1 MNSQLTKQSFLA
13 GLAVFC
19 VSIFAAPGAISQ
31 ENGNDPDTGLLE
43 EIVVTAEKRQATL
56 QDTAIS
62 ITAVTGDMMRRMG
75 VRDISDLI
83 SMVPN
88 MRVADSRE
96 DFIINVRGIQSNNT
110 TEVGDP
116 AVAVHIDGVYRPRPR
131 GARALFFDTA
141 RVEVLRGPQG
151 TIYGRNATAG
161 NVNIITNKPVNEFD
175 ASAEV
180 SYGNYDNISAT
191 GMINVPVIDDR
202 LMLRAAVLTNDR
214 DGFNINNRAVK
225 SIKNTNDADQF
236 AARGHILA
244 RPTDDL
250 SILVSANYQEI
261 RGVGQSRAFINL
273 IEDPGNERVFSLDSQ
288 NSIAIDVYGISTEI
302 NWQFGNMEMTY
313 LGARQVDD
321 MKNQL
326 QDCDQTTPIGAF
338 AIFSGDSVCE
348 FGPFSQDSQSWSHE
362 FRVNS
367 TDPDARI
374 RWLGGL
380 YYFDEDQDAHL
391 VFNPNPGG
399 ISLVFDQHS
408 TGSLTKA
415 VFGQVDLSVTE
426 QIELVGGIRYTDDE
440 KARYGETRTVIA
452 DFLVVGVSPNI
463 GKTTSTSTDWKA
475 GINWHFSDDALYYFS
490 AGTGYKA
497 GGFSDGVGF
506 PYLKE
511 DVKSYEVGAKH
522 TLLDGRL
529 QLNTAVFYMDYTD
542 LQVSSVG
549 TGPNGLP
556 GLFTNNAAAATNWGF
571 ELEGKVALVENAL
584 LDFALSYL
592 DAEYDEFIT
601 DDPTIPGLTAED
613 LAGKDLTNSP
623 NWTLNIGA
631 EYQIDLGGMGTLTP
645 RVNFYFNDDMYLRE
659 FNKPIDKQD
668 SFTKTDIVVGYRHPG
683 GSLYVEGYVNNLEN
697 EDVRSLMQ
705 SFPGHGLQFQLAEP
719 RTYGVRFGYEM

>member
-1 MNSQLTKQSFLA
+1 MSSPKTRPSYFT
-13 GLAVFC
+13 GLIVFII
-19 VSIFAAPGAISQ
+19 SIAATPGAISQ
-31 ENGNDPDTGLLE
+31 ENENNTDTGVLE

-62 ITAVTGDMMRRMG
+62 ITAVTGDMIRRMG
-75 VRDISDLI
+75 VRDISDI
-83 SMVPN
+83 VSMVPN
-88 MRVADSRE
+88 MRVSDSRE

-131 GARALFFDTA
+131 GARALFFDTQ

-175 ASAEV
+175 AAAEV

-214 DGFNINNRAVK
+214 DGFNINNRQVK
-225 SIKNTNDADQF
+225 TIKNTNDADQI
-236 AARGHILA
+236 AVRGHILA
-244 RPTDDL
+244 EPTDNL
-250 SILVSANYQEI
+250 SILVSTNYQET
-261 RGVGQSRAFINL
+261 RGVGQTRAFVSL
-273 IEDPGNERVFSLDSQ
+273 IEDPSDERVFSLDSQ

-302 NWQFGNMEMTY
+302 NWQFENMELTY

-321 MKNQL
+321 IKNQL
-326 QDCDQTTPIGAF
+326 IDCDQTTPIGAF

-348 FGPFSQDSQSWSHE
+348 FGPFSQNSQSWSHE

-374 RWLGGL
+374 RWLAGL
-380 YYFDEDQDAHL
+380 YYFDEDQDVHL
-391 VFNPNPGG
+391 VFNPNPGA
-399 ISLVFDQHS
+399 ISLVFDQYS

-415 VFGQVDLSVTE
+415 MFGQVDFSLTE
-426 QIELVGGIRYTDDE
+426 QIELVGGVRYTDDE
-440 KARYGETRTVIA
+440 KARYGETRVTLGASTI
-452 DFLVVGVSPNI
+452 LNVSPNI

-475 GINWHFSDDALYYFS
+475 GINWHYSDDALYYFS

-506 PYLKE
+506 PYLSE
-511 DVKSYEVGAKH
+511 EVKSYEVGAKH
-522 TLLDGRL
+522 TLLDSRM
-529 QLNTAVFYMDYTD
+529 QLNTSFFYMDYTD

-549 TGPNGLP
+549 TGPNNLP
-556 GLFTNNAAAATNWGF
+556 GLFTNNAAAATVWGF
-571 ELEGKVALVENAL
+571 ELEGKVILSEQARIDL
-584 LDFALSYL
+584 ALSYL

-601 DDPTIPGLTAED
+601 DDPTIGGLTAED
-613 LAGKDLTNSP
+613 LSGKNLASSP
-623 NWTLNIGA
+623 NWTFNIGA
-631 EYQIDLGGMGTLTP
+631 EYEFNLGDMGTLTP
-645 RVNFYFNDDMYLRE
+645 RINFYFNDDMFLRE
-659 FNKPIDKQD
+659 FNKPVDKQD
-668 SFTKTDIVVGYRHPG
+668 SYTKTDIVVGYRHPG
-683 GSLYVEGYVNNLEN
+683 GNLYVEGYVNNVED
-697 EDVRSLMQ
+697 EDVRTLLQ

-719 RTYGVRFGYEM
+719 RTYGIRVGYEM